1 MTEQKHRAAAYIVS
15 ENPETMVVD
24 HAAERRHLQAEI
36 DRLTDE
42 NLTLRAAIA
51 SRNAYLAVGAMN
63 RLDDARADRL
73 WRNG

>member
-1 MTEQKHRAAAYIVS
+1 MTRPSTQALC
-15 ENPETMVVD
+15 
-24 HAAERRHLQAEI
+24 HAAERRHLQAQI

-51 SRNAYLAVGAMN
+51 SRNADLAAGVMN

-73 WRNG
+73 WRHG